1 MWKDATNDD
10 GEKFWATF
18 HCFNVQEG
26 ERKKNVKSIFYSYCL
41 CASFK
46 RDEIFIILKKFIFH
60 PRVQRGT
67 EAESRRESYD

>member
-1 MWKDATNDD
+1 MRQMTT
-10 GEKFWATF
+10 EKSFGQLSTVLM
-18 HCFNVQEG
+18 CKKEK
-26 ERKKNVKSIFYSYCL
+26 EKKNVKSIFYSYCL